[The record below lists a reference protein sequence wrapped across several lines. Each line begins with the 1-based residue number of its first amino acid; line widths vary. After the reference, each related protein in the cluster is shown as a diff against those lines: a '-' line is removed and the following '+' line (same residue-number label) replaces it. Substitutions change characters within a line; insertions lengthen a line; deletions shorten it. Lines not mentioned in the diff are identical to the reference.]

1 MHQRSPQTGAAPP
14 ATAGLP
20 PLRPPPPGAVSV
32 TCALLSLSII
42 LSYSSQPH
50 PRRGYLIDGHLT
62 CRLHIHHLAPT
73 TATNNLNPPSP
84 PPTHPKTP
92 NNPPKKPK
100 PPRGRPRRVEVRDAA
115 ADARESL
122 FAGAP
127 QGGRWG
133 RGHWGQWGLPA
144 PAAAA
149 LPPGKGWE
157 GRWRWVYDSAQ
168 GGRGRRQ
175 DWRWGCRVWEG
186 APARRGGGAG
196 GAGRWA
202 SPVPRGAG
210 AANVGEGGGEWLRG
224 LMIS

>member
-168 GGRGRRQ
+168 GGGGGGRIGAGGVGYGRGHQ
-175 DWRWGCRVWEG
+175 HDAAAGPG
-186 APARRGGGAG
+186 GRGGGHHPYRG
-196 GAGRWA
+196 GQA
-202 SPVPRGAG
+202 PRK
-210 AANVGEGGGEWLRG
+210 
-224 LMIS
+224 